1 MGNAIKFTENGY
13 ITIDVKIASTRN
25 NISIVDISIKDTGIG
40 IDANKLEGVFNKF
53 TQADNSTTR
62 VYGGTGLGLSIS
74 KAIVEMMGGRIFAES
89 TLGEGSKFNIKIPL
103 PIDKNSVVQQ
113 FDIAT
118 IEGKRA
124 LIIDDIET
132 NRLVLTE
139 QLRRWGLT
147 VDSVKDGVEALTLL
161 KDKSEQ
167 GQPYNIILLD
177 YLMPGMNGE
186 ELATI
191 ISNNSTLGNSP
202 IIMLSSCNQPLSNQD
217 LSKIGI
223 NSYLMKPVREQKL
236 FDAISQTIS
245 QTADD
250 NNQTSLKRG
259 EISSNEDKTPKT
271 EILVAEDI
279 SLNQDVV
286 RLMLEDSAYR
296 PIFVNNGKEAVEI
309 YKENPSR
316 FSAIFMD
323 ISMPV
328 MDGYE
333 ASKLIFA
340 YQQSRQLT
348 RIPIIALTGHALKN
362 DKETCLQAGMDDY
375 LTKPVKQADLLNKL
389 EIWID
394 DAVQIEAVA

>member
-1 MGNAIKFTENGY
+1 
-13 ITIDVKIASTRN
+13 
-25 NISIVDISIKDTGIG
+25 
-40 IDANKLEGVFNKF
+40 
-53 TQADNSTTR
+53 
-62 VYGGTGLGLSIS
+62 
-74 KAIVEMMGGRIFAES
+74 MGGRIFAES
-89 TLGEGSKFNIKIPL
+89 TRGEGSSFNIKIPL
-103 PIDKNSVVQQ
+103 PVDKNSVVQQ
-113 FDIAT
+113 FDITT
-118 IEGKRA
+118 IEGKHA

-139 QLRRWGLT
+139 QLRGWGLN

-245 QTADD
+245 QAVDE
-250 NNQTSLKRG
+250 NNQTSLKR
-259 EISSNEDKTPKT
+259 EKISSNENKTPKT

-286 RLMLEDSAYR
+286 RLMLEDSAYK
-296 PIFVNNGKEAVEI
+296 PVFVNNGKEAVEI

-340 YQQSRQLT
+340 YQKSRQLA